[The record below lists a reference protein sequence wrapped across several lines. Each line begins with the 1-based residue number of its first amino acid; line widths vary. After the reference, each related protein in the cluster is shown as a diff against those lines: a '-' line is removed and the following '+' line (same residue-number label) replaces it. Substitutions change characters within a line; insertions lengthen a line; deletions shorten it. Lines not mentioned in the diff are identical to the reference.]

1 MGKKNKAEKN
11 IDSEKQIQETTE
23 NKIDF
28 YNGFSPSSDKNI
40 PFPAPNKSE
49 PRIYIEEEV
58 FKEIQ
63 AHSTETT
70 SVEICGVMIGEVRY
84 DISGNYLYVCGSIRG
99 ENAKNSGVNVS
110 FTPETWDYIHKI
122 REEKYSNYSIVG
134 WYHAHSGFG
143 IFLSDMDKFIQDYFF
158 NQPCSVALVVDPKAS
173 QCGIFA
179 WQDGKIRPL
188 KQCWVGKNTI
198 PLAIGTVGGEE
209 TYRENSNSNNSN
221 NSNVASDS
229 SSNKDSQEEEES
241 NDSFYKHAFYY
252 FLCFNLAF
260 LLANFLYLRNA
271 NDIAS
276 KTLHSEAREIIADW
290 AMNQSISSDLHGLI
304 NGINEHLESLPASFT
319 PKIEN
324 YKLFVQSV
332 NLHLTNFAIKA
343 KNQSDSAKATLRS
356 IATRYTLDQ
365 LNAEDQMKVIKKMIA
380 ESILIQLDPYLVS
393 LSAQP
398 INEDRLKEANK
409 MLNYILALYP
419 EESRN
424 IIKQKYYWIF
434 QNN

>member
-1 MGKKNKAEKN
+1 MGKKNKAENNK
-11 IDSEKQIQETTE
+11 DSEKQLQETTE

-28 YNGFSPSSDKNI
+28 YNGFSPSPDKNI

-70 SVEICGVMIGEVRY
+70 SVELCGVMIGEVRY

-99 ENAKNSGVNVS
+99 EKSKNSGVNVS

-122 REEKYSNYSIVG
+122 REEKYSNYSIIG
-134 WYHAHSGFG
+134 WYHTHPGFG

-158 NQPCSVALVVDPKAS
+158 NQPYNVALVVDPKAS

-188 KQCWVGKNTI
+188 RQCWIGNNTI
-198 PLAIGTVGGEE
+198 PLTIGTVGGEE
-209 TYRENSNSNNSN
+209 TYRENSNSNN

-229 SSNKDSQEEEES
+229 EFNNDSQEKEES
-241 NDSFYKHAFYY
+241 NDNFYKHAFYY

-260 LLANFLYLRNA
+260 LLVNFLHLKDASN
-271 NDIAS
+271 IAS
-276 KTLHSEAREIIADW
+276 KSLHSEARELISDW
-290 AMNQSISSDLHGLI
+290 AIKQSVSEDLTELI
-304 NGINEHLESLPASFT
+304 NNINNTVNNIPATSTIDINALKTFAHSINYSLLTISNGYKIQSKSTKNILETIASR
-319 PKIEN
+319 
-324 YKLFVQSV
+324 YKNSQEISEEQLKE
-332 NLHLTNFAIKA
+332 IKEMVA
-343 KNQSDSAKATLRS
+343 G
-356 IATRYTLDQ
+356 
-365 LNAEDQMKVIKKMIA
+365 
-380 ESILIQLDPYLVS
+380 SILTQLDPYLLS
-393 LSAQP
+393 LTAQP
-398 INEDRLKEANK
+398 INEDRIKEAKK
-409 MLNYILALYP
+409 MLNLVLGLYS
-419 EESRN
+419 EESRQ
-424 IIKQKYYWIF
+424 IIKQKYPWIF